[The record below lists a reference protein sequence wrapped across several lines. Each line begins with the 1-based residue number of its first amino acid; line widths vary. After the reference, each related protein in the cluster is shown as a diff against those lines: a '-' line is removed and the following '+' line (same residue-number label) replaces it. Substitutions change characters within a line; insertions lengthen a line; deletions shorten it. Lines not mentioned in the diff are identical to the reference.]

1 MERHSGGQN
10 PQARNIDSESYSMP
24 VFSLPL
30 EQALRAADEIFEH
43 LPIATCVCDS
53 AGRIVQYNRRAAAL
67 WDRVPYAGQTYDH
80 FTAQCRFF
88 NVKGDELPRTRLGEV
103 LRTRKSIRDEEVTVE
118 RANGKRLV
126 VVINVDPLFDAQGE
140 LIGAISCF
148 QDITERKQMTDA
160 LDRSRQDLRQ
170 QEERWNATYEHAAIG
185 IVEIDADGLF
195 LRVNEAI
202 CSMTGGTREELL
214 KWRLFGRTHP
224 DDRDVDAELYRRQVA
239 GDIGFYSIEK
249 RFVRKDGRVIWIA
262 VRSSTVRDAAGNFLY
277 GVRVVQDVTER
288 KEAEERQK
296 LLIDELN
303 HRVKNTLATVQS
315 LATQTARGTD
325 SPEAFRRAFEG
336 RLIALSHA
344 HDQLTR
350 RHWRNADLRGIV
362 AGVTAPYLS
371 RSQDQITIE
380 GEDITVKPRVALTL
394 ALALH
399 ELTTNASKYGALSI
413 PTGRIEVVWTITRPP
428 SAPPQLRIEWRE
440 HNGPIVEAPT
450 RHGFGSRFIEGS
462 VAAELQGAARL
473 DYHPSGLVCT
483 MKIPFDSEMLDV
495 VAPSL

>member
-1 MERHSGGQN
+1 MERHGGGQN
-10 PQARNIDSESYSMP
+10 PEVREVDSESYPMP

-53 AGRIVQYNRRAAAL
+53 AGRIVQYNRRATVL
-67 WDRVPYAGQTYDH
+67 WDRIPHPGQTYDH

-88 NVKGDELPRTRLGEV
+88 NVKGDELPRTRLAEV
-103 LRTRKSIRDEEVTVE
+103 LRTRKSIRNEEVTVE

-126 VVINVDPLFDAQGE
+126 VLINVDPLFDAQGD

-148 QDITERKQMTDA
+148 QDVTERKQMMDA

-202 CSMTGGTREELL
+202 CSITGGTREELL
-214 KWRLFGRTHP
+214 DWRLFGRTHP

-262 VRSSTVRDAAGNFLY
+262 VRSSTVRDAGGNFLY

-336 RLIALSHA
+336 RLIALSQA

-380 GEDITVKPRVALTL
+380 GEDIIVKPRVALTL

-399 ELTTNASKYGALSI
+399 ELTTNASKYGALAI
-413 PTGRIEVVWTITRPP
+413 PAGRIEVVWTIIRPP

-440 HNGPIVEAPT
+440 RNGPIVEAPT

-462 VAAELQGAARL
+462 VAAELQGTARL
-473 DYHPSGLVCT
+473 DYHPTGLVCT

-495 VAPSL
+495 AIGA